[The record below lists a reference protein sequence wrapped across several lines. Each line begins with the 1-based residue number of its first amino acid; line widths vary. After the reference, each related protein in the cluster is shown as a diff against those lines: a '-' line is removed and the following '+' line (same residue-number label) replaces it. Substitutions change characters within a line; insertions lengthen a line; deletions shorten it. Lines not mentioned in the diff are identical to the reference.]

1 MRLTTPIRILMQ
13 PELISESE
21 SGLVA
26 GARALAHRLHIPTT
40 FAKFLVVG
48 GIGFVINQVMLFLL
62 YGTDIFSFI
71 LPAQGTDW
79 DIGPYTANARLFV
92 SSIIAVE
99 TAIFFQFNAHERWT
113 FRYRPRKEF
122 WLIRFVK
129 FQASSIVSPIIIVAS
144 TNILTT
150 NFEMSPYI
158 SNAIGVVLGVSWNWL
173 ATSVLIWR
181 RGPQLEEPV
190 DTAPAQDLSTS

>member
-1 MRLTTPIRILMQ
+1 MRVTTPIRLLMQ

-21 SGLVA
+21 SGLVT

-62 YGTDIFSFI
+62 YDTSIFFF
-71 LPAQGTDW
+71 LPEQGTEW
-79 DIGPYTANARLFV
+79 DIGPYTANARLLV

-113 FRYRPRKEF
+113 FRWRPRKEF
-122 WLIRFVK
+122 WLRRFVK
-129 FQASSIVSPIIIVAS
+129 FQASSIISPIIIVAA

-150 NFEMSPYI
+150 NFEMSPYV
-158 SNAIGVVLGVSWNWL
+158 SNAIGVLLGVSWNWL
-173 ATSVLIWR
+173 ANSLLIWR
-181 RGPQLEEPV
+181 RGPQLEESV
-190 DTAPAQDLSTS
+190 ETASAQDLSTS